1 MVSMIVGRLHEI
13 DAVTGNIR
21 EMGKRHVNYGVKPA
35 HYKAVGDTLLW
46 TLKQGLGQDWSAEVG
61 EAWVTC
67 YQLVAD
73 TMIDASGY

>member
-13 DAVTGNIR
+13 DAVTGDIR

-35 HYKAVGDTLLW
+35 HYKAVGDSLLW
-46 TLKQGLGQDWSAEVG
+46 TLKQGLGQDWNAELR
-61 EAWVTC
+61 EAWASC